1 MFSAMLESDSDD
13 AADANVGS
21 HSLQP
26 QLPPTA
32 GRAPPRD
39 DEVRQPPPPAAAA
52 RRGGAAGPRGG
63 GRLLGLVVEDSGG
76 DARGNCMSVSV
87 ESKVARAAR
96 FKEELGWLV
105 QILYSVFD
113 DVAVSV
119 CVCVSGSSRGVCSFV
134 YVAIIVFDIF
144 SFCTRTFCFLD

>member
-1 MFSAMLESDSDD
+1 MLESDSDD

-87 ESKVARAAR
+87 ESKAARTAR

-113 DVAVSV
+113 DVAVSVCV